1 MCMLGVATITQFVDV
16 TTKVVGMGPD
26 LALFLA
32 VLGGLLASGD
42 LVHWSIVC
50 VDQYLL

>member
-1 MCMLGVATITQFVDV
+1 MLGVATITQFVDV

-50 VDQYLL
+50 VDQDLL

>member
-1 MCMLGVATITQFVDV
+1 M

-50 VDQYLL
+50 VDSNGDIMKFYQLLIVI